1 MAVYLCRGKSS
12 NLVIMLSFILQ
23 LAAILGIPF
32 LVNRLEKRSRLIQW
46 VSPIIICYLIGIGAG
61 NIPGLYIHH
70 GLMETASGLSV
81 LLAIPLLLFSAN
93 FYHLI
98 KQVRPALLAFSLGVA
113 GVIACTLI
121 AYWIFRDR
129 VPEPSAV
136 AGMMI
141 GVYTGGTP
149 NMSAIGIALG
159 VEEEAFVLL
168 NSADIVFS
176 GIYFIFLMTAGKHIL
191 GRILPEFDM
200 KRIQN
205 ADQGNEQ
212 PVAGGRCSI
221 KGFLIGI
228 GLALVVLAISA
239 GLSTLIIRDWSMERA
254 VPLIILGIT
263 TFGIGAS
270 FHTRIRK
277 LPHTY
282 ETANYLLLVFAVA
295 MGSMADFT
303 ELIASSSGLFLFCGT
318 VVFGSALIQILLAFI
333 FRIDRD
339 TMIIASTAAI
349 FGPAFIGPVASAIGN
364 REIIGIGIALGLIGY
379 AIGNYLGL
387 GVAFILQ

>member
-1 MAVYLCRGKSS
+1 
-12 NLVIMLSFILQ
+12 MLSFTLQ

-32 LVNRLEKRSRLIQW
+32 LVNRLEKRSRLVRW
-46 VSPIIICYLIGIGAG
+46 VSPIIICYLIGIVAG
-61 NIPGLYIHH
+61 NIPGLSLHH

-93 FYHLI
+93 VYHLL
-98 KQVRPALLAFSLGVA
+98 KQVRPALFAFSLGVA
-113 GVIACTLI
+113 GVIACTLM

-176 GIYFIFLMTAGKHIL
+176 GIYFIFLMTAGKLIL
-191 GRILPEFDM
+191 GRILPKFNKE
-200 KRIQN
+200 RIQHM
-205 ADQGNEQ
+205 DLGNGQ
-212 PVAGGRCSI
+212 TIDGGHRSI
-221 KGFLIGI
+221 RGFLAGI
-228 GLALVVLAISA
+228 GLALVVLAISI
-239 GLSTLIIRDWSMERA
+239 GLSRLIIRDWTMDRA

-270 FHTRIRK
+270 FHTGIRK

-282 ETANYLLLVFAVA
+282 ATANYLLLVFAVA
-295 MGSMADFT
+295 MGSMADFS
-303 ELIASSSGLFLFCGT
+303 ELIASSSSLFLFCGT
-318 VVFGSALIQILLAFI
+318 VVFGSALIHILLAFI

-339 TMIIASTAAI
+339 TMMIASTAAI
-349 FGPAFIGPVASAIGN
+349 FGPAFIGPVATAIGN